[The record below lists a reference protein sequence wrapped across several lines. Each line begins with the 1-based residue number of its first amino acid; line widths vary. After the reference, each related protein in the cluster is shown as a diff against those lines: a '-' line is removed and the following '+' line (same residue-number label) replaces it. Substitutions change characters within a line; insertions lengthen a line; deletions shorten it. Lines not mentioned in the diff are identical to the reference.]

1 MLEALVY
8 NRLYEVGYNISFVK
22 DLIICWTTKVTA
34 EAVLRRERSCPL
46 SRKQRTTKVTAEAVL
61 RQIFFHNYI
70 FFLFLTTKVTAE
82 AVLRHHPHR

>member
-34 EAVLRRERSCPL
+34 EAVFREIL
-46 SRKQRTTKVTAEAVL
+46 SSKKGEIL
-61 RQIFFHNYI
+61 
-70 FFLFLTTKVTAE
+70 L
-82 AVLRHHPHR
+82 

>member
-34 EAVLRRERSCPL
+34 EAVLRHTGICL
-46 SRKQRTTKVTAEAVL
+46 C
-61 RQIFFHNYI
+61 
-70 FFLFLTTKVTAE
+70 LTCY
-82 AVLRHHPHR
+82 L

>member
-34 EAVLRRERSCPL
+34 EAVLRPESQDIQL
-46 SRKQRTTKVTAEAVL
+46 SRRS
-61 RQIFFHNYI
+61 
-70 FFLFLTTKVTAE
+70 
-82 AVLRHHPHR
+82 

>member
-34 EAVLRRERSCPL
+34 EAVLRLESCSVCTCL
-46 SRKQRTTKVTAEAVL
+46 L
-61 RQIFFHNYI
+61 
-70 FFLFLTTKVTAE
+70 
-82 AVLRHHPHR
+82 

>member
-34 EAVLRRERSCPL
+34 EAVLRHLTPKNKHL
-46 SRKQRTTKVTAEAVL
+46 Q
-61 RQIFFHNYI
+61 
-70 FFLFLTTKVTAE
+70 FLDYKGYC
-82 AVLRHHPHR
+82 

>member
-34 EAVLRRERSCPL
+34 EAVLRQHQQPL
-46 SRKQRTTKVTAEAVL
+46 NHMSYGLQRLLL
-61 RQIFFHNYI
+61 RRY
-70 FFLFLTTKVTAE
+70 
-82 AVLRHHPHR
+82 

>member
-34 EAVLRRERSCPL
+34 EAVLR
-46 SRKQRTTKVTAEAVL
+46 
-61 RQIFFHNYI
+61 QIFFHN
-70 FFLFLTTKVTAE
+70 
-82 AVLRHHPHR
+82 

>member
-34 EAVLRRERSCPL
+34 EAVLRRVYC
-46 SRKQRTTKVTAEAVL
+46 
-61 RQIFFHNYI
+61 
-70 FFLFLTTKVTAE
+70 
-82 AVLRHHPHR
+82 

>member
-34 EAVLRRERSCPL
+34 EAVLRRVTLGTNFFEIW
-46 SRKQRTTKVTAEAVL
+46 TTKVTAEAVL
-61 RQIFFHNYI
+61 RLLLERPQDEGCF
-70 FFLFLTTKVTAE
+70 
-82 AVLRHHPHR
+82 